1 MKGLNRQLALIGI
14 ASLVFS
20 VGYGAVWFLIPKLA
34 RSGLGLD
41 LWTVGLL
48 VALPSAVTLIFDIPS
63 GALSDRVGRK
73 KMVYAGAALVV
84 PAAIILASVNSVE
97 MFILFAAIMGLSS
110 AIVIPAARAL
120 VMENCNKGKEAEGF
134 GIMMSLMVLG
144 NVIGAVAAG
153 WMIERGVTAC
163 LGDMALFYAVTTCL
177 AYLPMRFIKE
187 KAKKGRR
194 GLLWPALRDFK
205 ALKSAGLVVIYVSFI
220 LTLVDSVVWGFEP
233 LMDEESGSGAAF
245 LGVLMVALTASLV
258 LLQPFGGWLADRFGD
273 MRMLLAGLGVGGISL
288 MAFSAQTN
296 ETLLL
301 LTALLFSLGMA
312 LAWPAVS
319 GTITEISANRQRGGI
334 AGVWMMFTDLA
345 CLVGPVFGGAITLFS
360 GTVSSVFF
368 TMGAMLV
375 VSVIPLALL
384 KR

>member
-1 MKGLNRQLALIGI
+1 
-14 ASLVFS
+14 
-20 VGYGAVWFLIPKLA
+20 
-34 RSGLGLD
+34 
-41 LWTVGLL
+41 
-48 VALPSAVTLIFDIPS
+48 
-63 GALSDRVGRK
+63 
-73 KMVYAGAALVV
+73 
-84 PAAIILASVNSVE
+84 
-97 MFILFAAIMGLSS
+97 
-110 AIVIPAARAL
+110 
-120 VMENCNKGKEAEGF
+120 
-134 GIMMSLMVLG
+134 
-144 NVIGAVAAG
+144 
-153 WMIERGVTAC
+153 
-163 LGDMALFYAVTTCL
+163 
-177 AYLPMRFIKE
+177 
-187 KAKKGRR
+187 
-194 GLLWPALRDFK
+194 
-205 ALKSAGLVVIYVSFI
+205 
-220 LTLVDSVVWGFEP
+220 
-233 LMDEESGSGAAF
+233 
-245 LGVLMVALTASLV
+245 MVALTASLV

-319 GTITEISANRQRGGI
+319 GVITEISANRQRGGI